1 MIDCH
6 FLSGLNSMEIKS
18 LRCSQDFFYVCLAH
32 LQDRHFCSPIIDTEG
47 QAKRLKDD
55 AMAEEIEKVKKEY
68 EEKQRRKKERK
79 ASSKDEDE
87 KDKDKDDT
95 NDKGKDTPE
104 SSKNDEKERDE
115 KVGHSILFII
125 SHMEDWL
132 TRQIASIQ
140 KKNGTETKPDDSPRV
155 FSLHK
160 YVLAHACEYFY
171 LTTEQEL
178 LSNAH
183 RPATQHRDGETK
195 PGKDEEPF
203 TFSFCANRKAVETSV
218 SFPCRSCLHISSVST
233 QLADSVPVWVLRKLA
248 SKSES

>member
-1 MIDCH
+1 MSLTNVYHVRRVAETSAKACMICYKPSTTVMITPD
-6 FLSGLNSMEIKS
+6 NK
-18 LRCSQDFFYVCLAH
+18 DFFYVCPAH

-115 KVGHSILFII
+115 K
-125 SHMEDWL
+125 
-132 TRQIASIQ
+132 IASIQ

-160 YVLAHACEYFY
+160 NFY
-171 LTTEQEL
+171 QMRIDRLRNIEMAKRNQERMKNPSL
-178 LSNAH
+178 
-183 RPATQHRDGETK
+183 
-195 PGKDEEPF
+195 
-203 TFSFCANRKAVETSV
+203 
-218 SFPCRSCLHISSVST
+218 FP
-233 QLADSVPVWVLRKLA
+233 SVPTGKP
-248 SKSES
+248 